1 VSQVA
6 GEDGTASETHGST
19 LKEARSPPRLLAV
32 LRTAFAYSAAALP
45 HAAHCMMSKLL
56 LIDDEEDVRYSFR
69 RIFDSPEIELT
80 SAASGEEGLALI
92 PVLKPDLVLSD
103 VRMGRGMTG
112 IEFLRQLRQRDP
124 KLLVILMTAYGSSQI
139 AIEAM
144 KLGAYDY
151 LLKPFDVPKLKQIV
165 FAALKAAR
173 DMKEVVSYDPVLEAE
188 DHEQGIVGH
197 SEPMQQVFKLI
208 GQVAGTEATVLITGE
223 TGTGKELVARAI
235 YHHSARSGKPFLAI
249 NCAAIPE
256 QLLESELFGHEK
268 GAFTGAAAQRIG
280 RFEQCHGGTI
290 FLDEIGDMSPTTQ
303 TKILRV
309 LQSGS
314 FERVGGGQT
323 LQVDVRVIAATNK
336 ELEPAVAAREFRE
349 DLFYRLNVVRIRLPA
364 LRERRSDVP
373 LMVSY
378 FLKKFARDE
387 QKSPRSIT
395 AEALRRL
402 EQHDW
407 PGNVRQLE
415 NVVRRA
421 LVVCKGDA
429 ILVGDLPPEIAGSSA
444 VSETPAAPPST
455 APTAPGSVATPAA
468 PPTPAEL
475 AQQLFRW
482 ARVNS
487 ELPVI
492 DAVERELVS
501 EALRETKGNQI
512 QAAKILG
519 MTRATLRKRIER
531 FGIRRG
537 LVVE

>member
-1 VSQVA
+1 
-6 GEDGTASETHGST
+6 
-19 LKEARSPPRLLAV
+19 
-32 LRTAFAYSAAALP
+32 
-45 HAAHCMMSKLL
+45 MMSKLL

-92 PVLKPDLVLSD
+92 PVLKPDLVISD
-103 VRMGRGMTG
+103 IRMGRGMTG

-124 KLLVILMTAYGSSQI
+124 RLLVILMTAYGSSQI

-151 LLKPFDVPKLKQIV
+151 LLKPFDVLKLKAV
-165 FAALKAAR
+165 VLAALKAAR
-173 DMKEVVSYDPVLEAE
+173 DMREVVSYEPLLEAE
-188 DHEQGIVGH
+188 DHEQGIVGR

-208 GQVAGTEATVLITGE
+208 GQVAGTDATVLITGE

-235 YHHSARSGKPFLAI
+235 YHHSARSAKPFLAI

-268 GAFTGAAAQRIG
+268 GAFTGATAQRIG

-290 FLDEIGDMSPTTQ
+290 FLDEIGDMTPATQ

-323 LQVDVRVIAATNK
+323 MQVDVRVIAATNK
-336 ELEPAVAAREFRE
+336 ELEQAVAAREFRE
-349 DLFYRLNVVRIRLPA
+349 DLFYRLNVVRLRLPA

-373 LMVSY
+373 LLVSY
-378 FLKKFARDE
+378 FLNKFARDAG
-387 QKSPRSIT
+387 KPPRSLT
-395 AEALRRL
+395 AEAQRRL

-429 ILVGDLPPEIAGSSA
+429 ILAGDLPPEIAGSVVA
-444 VSETPAAPPST
+444 VEASQAAPDTVPAPAAMP
-455 APTAPGSVATPAA
+455 VA
-468 PPTPAEL
+468 PPAETLPADL

-482 ARVNS
+482 ARQHS
-487 ELPVI
+487 DLPVI

-501 EALRETKGNQI
+501 EALRETRGNQL
-512 QAAKILG
+512 QAAKLLG

-531 FGIRRG
+531 FGIKRG